1 MIATYLLVAAYAP
14 LVLLIYL
21 MVKPNGMASSKAL
34 PLCALVAYLLVIFQG
49 HSPLAVVHA
58 SVIQGALLALTPLSI
73 IAGAIFLF
81 LCMEKTGALS
91 TLKNGLNKISQNK
104 VAQLMI
110 VGWAFTFLIEGA
122 SGFGT
127 PAAIAAPILFS
138 LGFSPV
144 KVALF
149 SLVTNTFPVIF

>member
-73 IAGAIFLF
+73 IADSRRHFSIFVYGKNRRTF
-81 LCMEKTGALS
+81 NVEKWLR
-91 TLKNGLNKISQNK
+91 
-104 VAQLMI
+104 
-110 VGWAFTFLIEGA
+110 
-122 SGFGT
+122 
-127 PAAIAAPILFS
+127 
-138 LGFSPV
+138 
-144 KVALF
+144 
-149 SLVTNTFPVIF
+149 

>member
-58 SVIQGALLALTPLSI
+58 SITRPYPLIYYSRRHFSI
-73 IAGAIFLF
+73 FVYGKNRRTFNV
-81 LCMEKTGALS
+81 EKW
-91 TLKNGLNKISQNK
+91 LK
-104 VAQLMI
+104 
-110 VGWAFTFLIEGA
+110 
-122 SGFGT
+122 
-127 PAAIAAPILFS
+127 
-138 LGFSPV
+138 
-144 KVALF
+144 
-149 SLVTNTFPVIF
+149 